1 MTARESGDEHSD
13 RITSKLEADHIK
25 GEGHHARHTHLV
37 AEAGSI
43 VLHVSNNMNEG
54 KKDGEDSEDGE
65 EESETGA
72 AKETEEISRID
83 AEIRRL
89 IEERRC
95 TPKEEKQRLKEV
107 SKCIKKCIRDKKRVK
122 RQQAIQRILEDF
134 KSVSNIPGIKSAKKK
149 VFITKI
155 KNERGEIIT
164 SRKVIANVFGEFYKK
179 LYDDNEQD
187 EYGNESNTDVHT
199 NDTEEVIPR
208 DHDSR
213 AARGDQETRK
223 K

>member
-1 MTARESGDEHSD
+1 MIARKSGDEHSD

-72 AKETEEISRID
+72 AKETEEISRKD

-107 SKCIKKCIRDKKRVK
+107 SKCIKKCIRDKKESEKTTSDPKNSR
-122 RQQAIQRILEDF
+122 RLQRCQQHPRNQ
-134 KSVSNIPGIKSAKKK
+134 
-149 VFITKI
+149 
-155 KNERGEIIT
+155 
-164 SRKVIANVFGEFYKK
+164 FGEEESAHYK
-179 LYDDNEQD
+179 D
-187 EYGNESNTDVHT
+187 
-199 NDTEEVIPR
+199 
-208 DHDSR
+208 
-213 AARGDQETRK
+213 
-223 K
+223 